1 MTVSQLEQS
10 CHRMHSIGASVL
22 ESPGQRSSRRGQ
34 VLWGMRFSGRTVGIA
49 WDWEEAQRNVVA
61 MADPMRVASNIIL
74 TDDKGELVAQSAR
87 IMCLNSLI
95 HQLRWQ
101 DEFIAQEAS
110 FHQPLAA

>member
-1 MTVSQLEQS
+1 MTLSQLERS
-10 CHRMHSIGASVL
+10 SHRLHSIGASVL
-22 ESPGQRSSRRGQ
+22 EPPGQRNPRRGQ

-61 MADPMRVASNIIL
+61 LADPMRVASNIIL
-74 TDDKGELVAQSAR
+74 TDDNGELVGPSAR

-95 HQLRWQ
+95 HQLPWQ
-101 DEFIAQEAS
+101 DEFVAQEAS